1 MKNYNLVKVKDPGLP
16 TYTWFWSEKEIA
28 SRVSPFFNSEEESI
42 LWMNE
47 NKDKL
52 EKEEIK

>member
-47 NKDKL
+47 NKEKL